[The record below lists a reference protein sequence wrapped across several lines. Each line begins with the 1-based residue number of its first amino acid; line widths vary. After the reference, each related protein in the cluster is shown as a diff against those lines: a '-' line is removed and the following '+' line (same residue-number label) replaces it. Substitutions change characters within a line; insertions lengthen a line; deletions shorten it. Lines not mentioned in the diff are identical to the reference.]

1 MSLRERVTFVKSF
14 FGDIAGVGSLQ
25 PSSRFVAE
33 AMASPLAEASRKN
46 PEISRRVLEMGP
58 GTGSVTRGISKA
70 MGPLDQLD
78 CYEINETFVEYLRQQ
93 VKTHQAYAE
102 TRDRVHIHHGPA
114 QEGLSQHSYD
124 FIICAIPTNNLP
136 LDLFEELFSMV
147 FKSLTPGGYLSYI
160 EYTMLPTM
168 AKVFATP
175 DIKERIIEIEKLKR
189 SYRKQYASRMRFVSI
204 NFPPARIYLLQAR
217 AR

>member
-1 MSLRERVTFVKSF
+1 VSLKERVTFFKNF
-14 FGDIAGVGSLQ
+14 FTDKAGIGSLQ

-33 AMASPLAEASRKN
+33 AMASPLAEASKKH

-58 GTGSVTRGISKA
+58 GTGSVTRGIVKA
-70 MGPLDQLD
+70 MGPNDHLD
-78 CYEINETFVEYLRQQ
+78 CYEINETFVDYLRQQ
-93 VKTHQAYAE
+93 VQNHKAYSSV
-102 TRDRVHIHHGPA
+102 RDRVHVHHGPA
-114 QEGLSQHSYD
+114 QDGLSTHQYD

-147 FKSLTPGGYLSYI
+147 FKSLKPGGYLSYI

-189 SYRKQYASRMRFVSI
+189 SYRKQYASRMRFVTI

-217 AR
+217 PN